1 MWKVTKGLLVMTHWH
16 AIIICHGYGLWMIFR
31 KRGLGNMFSSV
42 SKWKDTTIFISLRTA
57 ISYNILALLSPS
69 TTWCY
74 QSTEWK
80 RAADEFSGCV
90 SFGALRFTRSSRFW
104 VVGIY
109 LFSGYPVPLLASAEL
124 GVRTWIPLPDK
135 FVACSAEENVEKWTN
150 SRERRRELD
159 FFFFY
164 FLRRRIEQIRQ
175 PSKIVPF
182 VTSNTFSR

>member
-1 MWKVTKGLLVMTHWH
+1 M
-16 AIIICHGYGLWMIFR
+16 
-31 KRGLGNMFSSV
+31 
-42 SKWKDTTIFISLRTA
+42 
-57 ISYNILALLSPS
+57 
-69 TTWCY
+69 
-74 QSTEWK
+74 
-80 RAADEFSGCV
+80 
-90 SFGALRFTRSSRFW
+90 
-104 VVGIY
+104 GIY

-159 FFFFY
+159 IFFFY